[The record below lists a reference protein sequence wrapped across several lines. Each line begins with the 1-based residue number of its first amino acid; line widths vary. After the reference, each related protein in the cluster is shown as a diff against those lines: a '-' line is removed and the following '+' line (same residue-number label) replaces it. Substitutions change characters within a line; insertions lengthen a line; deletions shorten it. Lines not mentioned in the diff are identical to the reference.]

1 VLATVIN
8 EDSRIAAAMMAA
20 PINTGIELP
29 ARSGV
34 FGRYP

>member
-1 VLATVIN
+1 VIS

-20 PINTGIELP
+20 PINTGIALP
-29 ARSGV
+29 ECSGV